1 MSVLSFWVFLP
12 THTPALNQVDYEFF
26 SAATS
31 ATDMDV
37 DKAPGDEEADDA
49 ATSKAGMLFAT

>member
-1 MSVLSFWVFLP
+1 MSVLSFCVFLL
-12 THTPALNQVDYEFF
+12 THTSALTEWIMNFF

-37 DKAPGDEEADDA
+37 DKAPGDDETDDA
-49 ATSKAGMLFAT
+49 ATSKASMFHST